1 MGGGACVAAFPGS
14 RPESSEA
21 QEGWHEYVEE
31 VALAEEL
38 MALLALDCP
47 PNRFANAAAQSWK
60 PEGIPACTAT
70 AAVELWGGDEFKRSA
85 DQLLADAEGAIE
97 GAGPGGAAGAAP
109 KPIGCSNIWARSVG
123 SGGDALGGGAV
134 GTADGAARVVGGVG
148 VAGSGEWTRPGT
160 AAVLGA
166 EGRHGAEAETQPRI
180 PPRPLSGSFV
190 NPTLYLAFC
199 ASGSAFQRWPG
210 ACGKGRGRGLGTRSV
225 TGWGREGKYVGLGT
239 GGMRGRERGGRGQG
253 QGQG

>member
-85 DQLLADAEGAIE
+85 AQLLAEAEGAIE
-97 GAGPGGAAGAAP
+97 GTGGAAGAAP
-109 KPIGCSNIWARSVG
+109 KPIGSSNIWARSAG
-123 SGGDALGGGAV
+123 SGGGAV
-134 GTADGAARVVGGVG
+134 GSAVGTSDGAARVGGGVG

-160 AAVLGA
+160 AVVLGA
-166 EGRHGAEAETQPRI
+166 EGRHRAEAETQPRI

-190 NPTLYLAFC
+190 NPALYLAFS

-210 ACGKGRGRGLGTRSV
+210 AWQGAGQRAREEGLKR
-225 TGWGREGKYVGLGT
+225 
-239 GGMRGRERGGRGQG
+239 
-253 QGQG
+253 